1 MSISL
6 KLIGSFL
13 VMTLVTLGLGLY
25 SVSSVSTVGNI
36 AIDTYEKPLMAT
48 SFARAAALDAERLSY
63 LIGMYGR
70 HDTTGGKQAAA
81 GTIITGSVSRSSELF
96 RSERR
101 RLLALAGAAQFAAGQ
116 SPRLSERQ
124 RLLIAAGADPVATGS
139 SVSISERQR
148 LLLVAGSTAG
158 PAGDIALQTER
169 QRLIEVARTGA
180 PAPDVEQPAETAVVA
195 EAPAV
200 NDADVTPD
208 VEQPVETVV
217 VAGTPV
223 ANDTQ
228 AVPAESTEE
237 KGPAVD
243 REPLRAEIADLF
255 DTFIQDLEVVEER
268 SFTPEI
274 KSLTEELLTVARA
287 WGEANAALLEEE
299 QTVAIVGADQI
310 SGLLPKIGE
319 LTEQIVADGYE
330 FRETVDAKLANSKLF
345 LWIAIGLSVLSAIGL
360 GFLMSRMIARP
371 LKSAVNVLKALSEG
385 DLSAEFEARSSTEIS
400 ALADVISH
408 FRDNLEER
416 ASLMSQT
423 EAEGRE
429 RDARTRMIE
438 GLISDFRESIAANL
452 SDIQSHT
459 DQMEATAQAL
469 SSTAEDA
476 SSKVETAAA
485 ASSEGSRNMNAV
497 ATAGDQLTNAVNE
510 ISGQVA
516 DTTHVVADATSA
528 AETSNA
534 KVAGL
539 ANAAQ
544 KIGDVVSI
552 IQGIAEQTNL
562 LALNATIEAAR
573 AGEAGK
579 GFAVVASEVKTLSTQ
594 TAGATEEIAT
604 QIASIQRETQDAV
617 AAIGQISDI
626 MQSVSASSASIAAA
640 VEQQSSSTAEISRNV
655 QQAAAGSNALSENI
669 MGLTSAT
676 DETSQSANRMLAVSE
691 DVRRSSTELRTVID
705 GFLKQVAAA

>member
-63 LIGMYGR
+63 LIGKYGKQ
-70 HDTTGGKQAAA
+70 DGPAGKQAASE
-81 GTIITGSVSRSSELF
+81 TFITGSVSRSSELY

-101 RLLALAGAAQFAAGQ
+101 RLLSLAGAAQFAVGRA
-116 SPRLSERQ
+116 PRLSERQ
-124 RLLIAAGADPVATGS
+124 RLMIVAGADPDATGS
-139 SVSISERQR
+139 SVSLSERQR
-148 LLLVAGSTAG
+148 LLLVAGSTSSAAEVAG
-158 PAGDIALQTER
+158 RQTER
-169 QRLIEVARTGA
+169 QRLVEVARTGA
-180 PAPDVEQPAETAVVA
+180 PAPDVK
-195 EAPAV
+195 
-200 NDADVTPD
+200 
-208 VEQPVETVV
+208 QPVETVV
-217 VAGTPV
+217 VAEAPAAENAAQTPADDTGEEEP
-223 ANDTQ
+223 AN
-228 AVPAESTEE
+228 
-237 KGPAVD
+237 G
-243 REPLRAEIADLF
+243 REALRAEIADLF
-255 DTFIQDLEVVEER
+255 DTFLQDLEVVEER

-274 KSLTEELLTVARA
+274 KAITEQLLTVVRA
-287 WGEANAALLEEE
+287 WGEANTELLEEE
-299 QTVAIVGADQI
+299 QTVAIAGADQI
-310 SGLLPKIGE
+310 SGLLPKIAE

-330 FRETVDAKLANSKLF
+330 FRESVDAKLAHSKLF
-345 LWIAIGLSVLSAIGL
+345 LWIAVGLSVLTAIGL
-360 GFLMSRMIARP
+360 GILMSRMIARP
-371 LKSAVNVLKALSEG
+371 LKSAVDVLQALSEG
-385 DLSAEFEARSSTEIS
+385 DLSAQFEARPSAEIS
-400 ALADVISH
+400 ALADVISR

-416 ASLMSQT
+416 AFLMSQT
-423 EAEGRE
+423 EAEGKE
-429 RDARTRMIE
+429 RDTRARMIE
-438 GLISDFRESIAANL
+438 GLIADFRESVSANL

-469 SSTAEDA
+469 FSTAEDA
-476 SSKVETAAA
+476 SSKVETAAE

-497 ATAGDQLTNAVNE
+497 ATAGDQLNNAVNE

-579 GFAVVASEVKTLSTQ
+579 GFAVVASEVKALSTQ

-676 DETSQSANRMLAVSE
+676 DETSQSANQMLAVSE
-691 DVRRSSTELRTVID
+691 DVRRSAADMRSVID